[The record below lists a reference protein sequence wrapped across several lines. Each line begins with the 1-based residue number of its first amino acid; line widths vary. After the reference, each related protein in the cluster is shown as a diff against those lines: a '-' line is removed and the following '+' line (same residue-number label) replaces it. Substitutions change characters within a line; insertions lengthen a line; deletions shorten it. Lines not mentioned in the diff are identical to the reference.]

1 MELGSLWRRSGSERR
16 RDSLFAFFSIT
27 SEAVASLRGMLLR
40 TREGKGGRANH
51 YPGAS
56 DIR

>member
-16 RDSLFAFFSIT
+16 RDLLFAFFPIT
-27 SEAVASLRGMLLR
+27 SEAVASLRGMLR